1 MEIKLENPSS
11 RVNYLTYVRK
21 CTEGQT
27 IAYRPIASYLKEM
40 LTGKQQDAV
49 LQRTSVRPEPQP
61 LNKKEL
67 SSVSQHWN
75 KEIIYDMMAHF
86 NI

>member
-1 MEIKLENPSS
+1 
-11 RVNYLTYVRK
+11 
-21 CTEGQT
+21 
-27 IAYRPIASYLKEM
+27 M